1 MMKLISTLAV
11 PVMIAGIVAYG
22 LAKRINVYDSFV
34 DGAKNGME
42 NMLQIVAPLVGLMV
56 GISMLRA
63 SGALD
68 ILAWV
73 LKPVTEFLHMPSE
86 VLPLALLRPVSGSGS
101 IAIVND
107 IFSVYGPDSVAGKIA
122 SVMMG
127 STETTFYTVAVYF
140 GAVGIKNLRHTVKSA
155 LLADMTGMLLAVFF
169 THLLLV

>member
-1 MMKLISTLAV
+1 MNIISMLAV
-11 PVMIAGIVAYG
+11 PTMIVGIVVFG
-22 LAKRINVYDSFV
+22 LFKKINVYDSFTQ
-34 DGAKNGME
+34 GARAGAE

-68 ILAWV
+68 LLAKI
-73 LKPVTEFLHMPSE
+73 LKPVTDEIGMPKD

-101 IAIVND
+101 IAIVDD
-107 IFSVYGPDSVAGKIA
+107 IFKRLGPDSTAGKIA

-140 GAVGIKNLRHTVKSA
+140 GSIGIKNLRHTLKSA
-155 LLADMTGMLLAVFF
+155 LFADMAGMLLAVFAARM
-169 THLLLV
+169 LLM

>member
-1 MMKLISTLAV
+1 MKTVSLFAV
-11 PVMIAGIVAYG
+11 PLMIAGIVAFG
-22 LAKRINVYDSFV
+22 MCKRINVYDSFV
-34 DGAKNGME
+34 EGAKLGAE

-63 SGALD
+63 SGAMDFFCSL
-68 ILAWV
+68 
-73 LKPVTEFLHMPSE
+73 LKPITSAIGMPGE

-107 IFSVYGPDSVAGKIA
+107 IFRNFGPDSVPGKIA

-140 GAVGIKNLRHTVKSA
+140 GAVGIKKLRHTLKSA
-155 LLADMTGMLLAVFF
+155 LLADLCGMLLAVFVARM
-169 THLLLV
+169 LLM